1 MGLFNLLKI
10 ITYQYTI
17 KQDYSNNVKPAKILK
32 IMSKKEKTATKDT
45 EKFVREVYFKKLRQ
59 HKVGYWAPAT
69 FLLGNIIAINITP
82 IIYATFIQQALA
94 GKFSSWT
101 QIVAPLALI
110 MGLHTIRYLL
120 FSATDYVWSRVST
133 RVQGELTE
141 ECHQI
146 ITRQSKS
153 FFSDNFT
160 GGLTNKINSFAGGFQ
175 GLFNEYTYNLI
186 PSIVT
191 VVLIFAY
198 ILHKS
203 AILALPFILTII
215 FYGLFVAL
223 TRPKRKKLNKD
234 RQKKA
239 TAFQGHLADSISSIE
254 VVKSEGA
261 EKEELVNLRPSLN
274 LFLVAKVKGM
284 TYGNV
289 LGRITGLVSQAF
301 TILTLAFAITLF
313 IYGKIDI
320 ALVLVMSSYAGS
332 IVDKISAVS
341 NFKINSQEI
350 YNSSYEMAEI
360 MMMEPEI
367 KDPEHPVKLA
377 IKDGQVEFRK
387 ASFKYTN
394 ASEEVKEDDE
404 TTITPSIKKNK
415 REEQHLFEDLN
426 LVIKPGE
433 KIGLVGPSGGG
444 KSTLLKL
451 ILRFYDVD
459 SGEIKIDGVN
469 IKDVVQSK
477 LRQQIA
483 YVPQDPALFHRS
495 IGENIG
501 YSKPGVKQKDIELAA
516 KQAFADEF
524 ITTLPNGYDTLV
536 GERGVKLSGGQR
548 QRVAIARAI
557 LKDAP
562 ILLLDEATSAL
573 DSESEQFIQRSLEKL
588 MKGRTTVVVAHRL
601 STIQKMD
608 RILVVQN
615 GKVVAEGP
623 HDELLEISPL
633 YKKLWS
639 HQSGGMLK
647 D

>member
-1 MGLFNLLKI
+1 MNRKDGI
-10 ITYQYTI
+10 
-17 KQDYSNNVKPAKILK
+17 S
-32 IMSKKEKTATKDT
+32 TKDT
-45 EKFVREVYFKKLRQ
+45 EKFVRDAYISKLKQ
-59 HKVGYWAPAT
+59 HKIGYLAPVA
-69 FLLGNIIAINITP
+69 FLLGNIISVNIIP
-82 IIYATFIQQALA
+82 IISSAFIKHAIE
-94 GKFSSWT
+94 GSYFSWK
-101 QIVAPLALI
+101 QIVLPLSLILAL
-110 MGLHTIRYLL
+110 HSVRYAL
-120 FSATDYVWSRVST
+120 FSITDSIWSRVST
-133 RVQGELTE
+133 KVQGELTE

-153 FFSDNFT
+153 FFADNFT

-191 VVLIFAY
+191 VTLIFAY
-198 ILHKS
+198 IIHKS
-203 AILALPFILTII
+203 AILAIPFILTIL
-215 FYGLFVAL
+215 FYGLFVTS
-223 TRPKRKKLNKD
+223 TRPKRKALNKD

-239 TAFQGHLADSISSIE
+239 TVFQGHLADSISSIE

-261 EKEELVNLRPSLN
+261 ERFELINLRPSLTP
-274 LFLVAKVKGM
+274 FLSAKVKGM

-301 TILTLAFAITLF
+301 TMLTLAFAITLF

-332 IVDKISAVS
+332 VVDKISAVS

-350 YNSSYEMAEI
+350 YNSSFEMAEI
-360 MMMEPEI
+360 MMNEPEI
-367 KDPEHPVKLA
+367 KDPENPVKLK
-377 IKDGQVEFRK
+377 ITEGQIEFDST
-387 ASFKYTN
+387 SFRYTN
-394 ASEEVKEDDE
+394 SSEEVKEDEDVPA
-404 TTITPSIKKNK
+404 TKKGK
-415 REEQHLFEDLN
+415 KEQQHLFTDLN
-426 LVIKPGE
+426 LDIKPGE
-433 KIGLVGPSGGG
+433 RIGLVGPSGGG

-459 SGEIKIDGVN
+459 SGEIKIDGIN

-501 YSKPGVKQKDIELAA
+501 YSKPKATQAQIELAA

-524 ITTLPNGYDTLV
+524 IDTLPDGYDTLV

-573 DSESEQFIQRSLEKL
+573 DSESEKYIQKSLEKL

-608 RILVVQN
+608 RILVVEG
-615 GKVVAEGP
+615 GKVVAQGP
-623 HDELLEISPL
+623 HDELLNISPL

-639 HQSGGMLK
+639 HQSGGMLQ